1 MKQKLKRLFSAYGFL
16 LGTLYQTAPVMVI
29 MTFVAAV
36 LLGVIQTPL
45 TLYVNSHIF
54 NDGLLVAQGKMAF
67 GQYSF
72 LLVLFALTA
81 LLPPVVND
89 IFIGGYVQFRSL
101 LILRS
106 AFREKMLQK
115 IKRMKYAHFEDEKSI
130 EIIDKAYNRAE
141 NSARH
146 MFPMYVTWTL
156 SSIVGAAG
164 VIVYLARVRWWL
176 VLTVVIPWV
185 LEIIQRV
192 RDNYSVYD
200 EMELY
205 WKQEHSYGILAD
217 FLRRREYLKDN
228 KVFGLSEHLTETY
241 RKRLNARN
249 RQYEGF
255 YFKHLKRV
263 LLKQNITKIGVLFNI
278 FLLLY
283 LFLQGQLDVGMFIAL
298 TLYIYQN
305 VYNTLNGCAVFFAAS
320 GYHINFFEYYE
331 KYLSLSEDDAGE
343 CTDEVPEKLSIEFK
357 DVWFR
362 YPNTER
368 DILKGLTFR
377 IEPGERISLVG
388 ENGEGKSTMIKLL
401 LGLFVPDKGEILLNG
416 KPLLSYSSEA
426 RSRMFGVVF
435 QDFVKYDIS
444 FRENVQVGDISNH
457 SEEAFREAVEKS
469 GLTEVLAKLPNGADT
484 LLGREFE
491 NGVDLSGGQ
500 WQRIAMAR
508 AFLGDKPALI
518 LDEPTSQLDPI
529 AESDLYTEF
538 AEMSAGRT
546 TIFITHR
553 LASTMITDRILVI
566 SEGRIAE
573 NGPHDQLVKTGGIY
587 ARMYEAQKQWYVKE
601 EGQVTAV

>member
-1 MKQKLKRLFSAYGFL
+1 M
-16 LGTLYQTAPVMVI
+16 
-29 MTFVAAV
+29 
-36 LLGVIQTPL
+36 
-45 TLYVNSHIF
+45 
-54 NDGLLVAQGKMAF
+54 
-67 GQYSF
+67 
-72 LLVLFALTA
+72 
-81 LLPPVVND
+81 
-89 IFIGGYVQFRSL
+89 
-101 LILRS
+101 
-106 AFREKMLQK
+106 
-115 IKRMKYAHFEDEKSI
+115 
-130 EIIDKAYNRAE
+130 
-141 NSARH
+141 
-146 MFPMYVTWTL
+146 
-156 SSIVGAAG
+156 
-164 VIVYLARVRWWL
+164 
-176 VLTVVIPWV
+176 
-185 LEIIQRV
+185 
-192 RDNYSVYD
+192 
-200 EMELY
+200 
-205 WKQEHSYGILAD
+205 
-217 FLRRREYLKDN
+217 
-228 KVFGLSEHLTETY
+228 
-241 RKRLNARN
+241 
-249 RQYEGF
+249 
-255 YFKHLKRV
+255 
-263 LLKQNITKIGVLFNI
+263 
-278 FLLLY
+278 
-283 LFLQGQLDVGMFIAL
+283 
-298 TLYIYQN
+298 
-305 VYNTLNGCAVFFAAS
+305 
-320 GYHINFFEYYE
+320 
-331 KYLSLSEDDAGE
+331 
-343 CTDEVPEKLSIEFK
+343 
-357 DVWFR
+357 
-362 YPNTER
+362 
-368 DILKGLTFR
+368 
-377 IEPGERISLVG
+377 G

-491 NGVDLSGGQ
+491 NGVDLYGGQ